1 MSVWCEAVVFLLL
14 ALQAGAQSQGSVLSL
29 VEK

>member
-1 MSVWCEAVVFLLL
+1 MEHCTRKPGDEKEIPEF
-14 ALQAGAQSQGSVLSL
+14 GRGSVLSL